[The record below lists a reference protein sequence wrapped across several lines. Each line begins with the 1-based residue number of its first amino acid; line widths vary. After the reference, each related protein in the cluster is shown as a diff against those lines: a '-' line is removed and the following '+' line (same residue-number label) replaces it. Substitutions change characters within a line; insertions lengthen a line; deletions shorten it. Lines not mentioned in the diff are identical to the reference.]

1 MTTDFS
7 TVKVGDRVRLTGND
21 EVHEFVV
28 DRVRSN
34 ASGLYLLDA
43 RLQAFASDEGWTLEI
58 LERAKPVLPTEPGYY
73 SAHDKLA
80 NSDFVVRITEGG
92 EIQFQ
97 QGSKW
102 DKLGDPERFAP
113 FTRLTPAESN
123 D

>member
-1 MTTDFS
+1 MTTDF
-7 TVKVGDRVRLTGND
+7 TAVNVGDRVRLTGKD

-28 DRVRSN
+28 ERIHADW
-34 ASGLYLLDA
+34 GLYSTTWNEFNKTD
-43 RLQAFASDEGWTLEI
+43 GWTLKI
-58 LERAKPVLPTEPGYY
+58 LERAQPELAKEPGYY

-113 FTRLTPAESN
+113 FIRLIPAESN